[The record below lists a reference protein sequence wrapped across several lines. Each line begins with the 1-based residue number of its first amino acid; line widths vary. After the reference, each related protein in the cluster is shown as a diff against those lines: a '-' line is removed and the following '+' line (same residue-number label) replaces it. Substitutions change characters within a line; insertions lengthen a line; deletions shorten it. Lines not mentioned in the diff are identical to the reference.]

1 MSLVKPIKIDEN
13 DRKII
18 TLLETNA
25 KISQDEIAR
34 QIKLSRP
41 TVQKRIKNLEDNQ
54 IIKFTIQTNAKKLG
68 KEITA
73 FILVILD
80 RAQRVWEFTYN
91 ELQARMNELEI
102 MEIHHIAGHEDVIL
116 KLKTRNIDSLESIL
130 INVSDMKGVA
140 RTRTLICLSSLEP
153 EFEMPRNY

>member
-1 MSLVKPIKIDEN
+1 MVLVESIRIDEY

-18 TLLETNA
+18 ALLKKNA

-41 TVQKRIKNLEDNQ
+41 TVQKRIKNLEENQ
-54 IIKFTIQTNAKKLG
+54 VIKFIIQTNDKKLG
-68 KEITA
+68 KPLTV
-73 FILVILD
+73 FILVVLD

-91 ELQARMNELEI
+91 ELQDRMGELEI
-102 MEIHHIAGHEDVIL
+102 LEIHHIAGQEDVIL
-116 KLKTRNIDSLESIL
+116 KLKTRNIDSLETIL
-130 INVSDMKGVA
+130 IEVSEMKGVA

>member
-1 MSLVKPIKIDEN
+1 MSLVKPIKIDEY

-18 TLLETNA
+18 ALLKENA

-41 TVQKRIKNLEDNQ
+41 TVQKRIKNLEENQ
-54 IIKFTIQTNAKKLG
+54 IIKFCIQTNAKKLG

-73 FILVILD
+73 FLLVVLD

-91 ELQARMNELEI
+91 ELEDRMDELEI
-102 MEIHHIAGHEDVIL
+102 LEIHHIAGQEDVIL
-116 KLKTRNIDSLESIL
+116 KLKTRNIDSLETIL
-130 INVSDMKGVA
+130 INVSEMKGVA

-153 EFEMPRNY
+153 GFDMPRNY